1 MLVAEESSCPISER
15 SVEKLPVV
23 IKKKSL
29 FSFCVWGVY
38 VILRDTDPRECL
50 QGLPLKSLCRFQGM
64 FGNHNGEKLML
75 CTGVEKM
82 ESLSAKPL

>member
-15 SVEKLPVV
+15 SMEKLPVV

-38 VILRDTDPRECL
+38 GDFEGHRQCTQESASK
-50 QGLPLKSLCRFQGM
+50 GCRFQGM
-64 FGNHNGEKLML
+64 FENHNGEKLML